1 MFDLTERTAIV
12 TGAGCGIGR
21 AIAAAL
27 AEHGARVAL
36 LDREATLVA
45 EAAAQLGPAAL
56 SAAVDVADAAA
67 VAAVIGDVL
76 VQWGKI
82 DILVNNAEIISSVPF
97 LELAPAEWERTL
109 AINLTAIY
117 HTCRAVVPAMIANGY
132 GRLITIASVAGK
144 RGGGILGSAAYS
156 AAKAGA
162 IGLTKALAR
171 ELAPHGITAN
181 AICPGPVETP
191 LLGAMTPAQR
201 ERAQA
206 MIPLGR
212 FAQPVEVAAAAV
224 LLASAEAAFIT
235 GETLDVD
242 GGITMD

>member
-1 MFDLTERTAIV
+1 MFDLTGRTAIV
-12 TGAGCGIGR
+12 TGAGRGIGR
-21 AIAAAL
+21 AIAVAL

-45 EAAAQLGPAAL
+45 AAAAQLGPAAL

-67 VAAVIGDVL
+67 VTAVIGDVL
-76 VQWGKI
+76 AQWGKV
-82 DILVNNAEIISSVPF
+82 DILVNNAAIISSAPF
-97 LELAPAEWERTL
+97 LELTPAEWERTL
-109 AINLTAIY
+109 AVNLTAIY
-117 HTCRAVVPAMIANGY
+117 HTCRAVVPVMIANRY

-171 ELAPHGITAN
+171 ELAPYGITAN
-181 AICPGPVETP
+181 TICPGPVETP

-224 LLASAEAAFIT
+224 FLASAEAAFIT

>member
-1 MFDLTERTAIV
+1 MFDLTGRTAIV
-12 TGAGCGIGR
+12 TGAGRGIGR

-45 EAAAQLGPAAL
+45 EAAAQLGSAAL

-76 VQWGKI
+76 AQWGKV
-82 DILVNNAEIISSVPF
+82 DILVNNAAIISAAPF

-109 AINLTAIY
+109 AVNLTAIY
-117 HTCRAVVPAMIANGY
+117 HTCRAVVPVMIANGY

-206 MIPLGR
+206 LIPLGR

-224 LLASAEAAFIT
+224 FLASAEAAFIT

>member
-1 MFDLTERTAIV
+1 MFDLSNRTAIV
-12 TGAGCGIGR
+12 TGAARGIGR

-27 AEHGARVAL
+27 VERGARVAL
-36 LDREATLVA
+36 LDREPTLLA
-45 EAAAQLGPAAL
+45 EATAQLGPATL
-56 SAAVDVADAAA
+56 SVVADVADAAA
-67 VAAVIGDVL
+67 VKAAIDAVSARWGRIDV
-76 VQWGKI
+76 
-82 DILVNNAEIISSVPF
+82 LVNNAAVISSAPF
-97 LELAPAEWERTL
+97 LELHPAEWERTL
-109 AINLTAIY
+109 AVNLTAIY
-117 HTCRAVVPAMIANGY
+117 HTCRAVVPMMIANGY

-171 ELAPHGITAN
+171 ELAPYGITAN

-191 LLGAMTPAQR
+191 LLATMTPAQR
-201 ERAQA
+201 ARAQA
-206 MIPLGR
+206 LIPLGR
-212 FAQPVEVAAAAV
+212 FAQPMEVAAAV
-224 LLASAEAAFIT
+224 VFLVSPEAAFIT